1 MVTTI
6 NPASLMVSWQPPPV
20 IDHNG
25 PLTGHVIQYSRLGSS
40 DMMNDDVTSGTTH
53 TISGVVAYSNYSVK
67 VTAVNDQGTGP
78 FSNPVVQVSGED
90 GRLLYEYQ
98 LATLTSISAVQPT
111 SKFYIYIYVLLVSHK
126 RTKCEI

>member
-1 MVTTI
+1 MFTVPSSPPQNVMVTTV

-20 IDHNG
+20 KDLNG
-25 PLTGHVIQYSRLGSS
+25 PLTGHVIQYNRVGSS
-40 DMMNDDVTSGTTH
+40 DMMNDVVTSGTTH

-90 GRLLYEYQ
+90 GRSYHYQ
-98 LATLTSISAVQPT
+98 LTLCIQLLIWRDIQ
-111 SKFYIYIYVLLVSHK
+111 YIDIL
-126 RTKCEI
+126 